1 MIKLAYETYYQSGDN
16 IGLDRII
23 FEGFSKTWIKEVVT
37 QQIYSEALKIEKL
50 LLKVEKY
57 VEKVD
62 KKFTLRIV
70 KSVKSLKIG
79 IS

>member
-1 MIKLAYETYYQSGDN
+1 MKLITSAACN
-16 IGLDRII
+16 IGLDRIV
-23 FEGFSKTWIKEVVT
+23 FVAFSKTWIKGVAT
-37 QQIYSEALKIEKL
+37 QQIYSEALKIGKE

-70 KSVKSLKIG
+70 K
-79 IS
+79 